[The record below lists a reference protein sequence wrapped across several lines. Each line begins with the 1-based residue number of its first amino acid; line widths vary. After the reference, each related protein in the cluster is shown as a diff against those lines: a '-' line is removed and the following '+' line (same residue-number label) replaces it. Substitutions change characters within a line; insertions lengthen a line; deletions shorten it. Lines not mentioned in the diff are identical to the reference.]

1 MSKIKNYRDIKYE
14 LKETQGFYYCLVYAE
29 GESTALFQTK
39 YYASAERATSEA
51 ISFIDDYST
60 YRKKK
65 AGRGRNRRS
74 KLRYEKTFPPR
85 SRSNSEIPGGQSS
98 KPLESKSLTPKSGF
112 EEGGR
117 GIQRS
122 KPLEARKI
130 TQSAKI
136 WQENNQI
143 RSSVPKAESN
153 ISLRSKSLE
162 EKAAS
167 PSARSKDSKPK
178 RKIRTLPVF
187 LVAGL
192 ALLGIS
198 IIVGSASGFFQSVL
212 SRDQS
217 KLEITETVLPGA
229 GIDQTTPRPTVALP
243 EIIPSQTLAPTRTA
257 TVTPSITVTNFPTQ
271 PPITSTNTPRPTNPP
286 ASTSTF
292 APVPPASI
300 TPTPTNSPTLAPS
313 QTPSPSPTNT
323 PLPTAPSPADTPVT
337 PSPSP

>member
-1 MSKIKNYRDIKYE
+1 MSKIKNYKDIKYE

-65 AGRGRNRRS
+65 AGKSRNRLS
-74 KLRYEKTFPPR
+74 KQRYEKSFPPK
-85 SRSNSEIPGGQSS
+85 SKSNEEISDVQSS
-98 KPLESKSLTPKSGF
+98 KPLEEKSLTPRSGS

-130 TQSAKI
+130 TQSTKI

-143 RSSVPKAESN
+143 RSSVPKAESDT
-153 ISLRSKSLE
+153 SLRSKSLE
-162 EKAAS
+162 EKATP
-167 PSARSKDSKPK
+167 PSTKSEDSKQK
-178 RKIRTLPVF
+178 RKTRALPVF

-192 ALLGIS
+192 ALLSIS

-212 SRDQS
+212 NRDQPIAI
-217 KLEITETVLPGA
+217 ITETVPPGA
-229 GIDQTTPRPTVALP
+229 GIIQTTPIPTVALP
-243 EIIPSQTLAPTRTA
+243 EIVPSQTFTPRPTA
-257 TVTPSITVTNFPTQ
+257 TVTSTLTATNFPTQ
-271 PPITSTNTPRPTNPP
+271 PPITSTNTSRPTNPP
-286 ASTSTF
+286 GSTNTSSPAPTTTF
-292 APVPPASI
+292 
-300 TPTPTNSPTLAPS
+300 TPTPTNLPTLAPS

-323 PLPTAPSPADTPVT
+323 PLPTAPLPADTPVT
-337 PSPSP
+337 PSPEP